1 MGLAMGTL
9 GMTTDPTVSCVSID
23 RASLVG
29 PVIGFL
35 VKQQSAGGH
44 MSPYLLSCF
53 TANIIRSLLF
63 LVEALLLKEMS

>member
-29 PVIGFL
+29 PVIRFL

-53 TANIIRSLLF
+53 TANIIKTLL
-63 LVEALLLKEMS
+63 LVEVLLLKEMS